1 MRFFYWIIPFL
12 FSTGSFSQDIKED
25 TPADSSVKR
34 GLIPAIVR
42 QYNRI
47 TQADRMLIP
56 FPILTRQPETG
67 WLGGIGFDY
76 YFKPRDSAIA
86 AVTRPSYIY
95 GSFTYSQL
103 RQFQSDLQWQVF
115 TQENKWFL
123 KGQVG
128 FINYY
133 DRFWGIGNET
143 PESNL
148 SEYLFNRTRVQLRA
162 LNRVSKYLY
171 VGALWQSDWYTNVDW
186 FNVKEEV
193 NLDSVPGTG
202 DNRLIG
208 LGPAILYDS
217 RDNPYAPFR
226 GFYAEFQTT
235 FFSEMLGSEF
245 GFQRILA
252 DVRKFVPLG
261 KKPGHLFAFQ
271 TVFNFSIGPEIPF
284 REMGRLG
291 SPMIMR
297 GYFNGRFKDRHM
309 GEIQA
314 EYRFPVWK
322 GIVSGAA
329 FFSTGRVAP
338 TPGELFEGKYHFSY
352 GLGPRVTVNKKQRI
366 SLRLDIAL
374 NEFGKMEY
382 YARFFEAF

>member
-1 MRFFYWIIPFL
+1 M
-12 FSTGSFSQDIKED
+12 KED
-25 TPADSSVKR
+25 IPADSSVKR

-115 TQENKWFL
+115 TPENKWFL

-217 RDNPYAPFR
+217 RDNPYAPFK
-226 GFYAEFQTT
+226 GLYAELQTT
-235 FFSEMLGSEF
+235 FFSEALGSEF

-314 EYRFPVWK
+314 EYR
-322 GIVSGAA
+322 
-329 FFSTGRVAP
+329 
-338 TPGELFEGKYHFSY
+338 
-352 GLGPRVTVNKKQRI
+352 
-366 SLRLDIAL
+366 
-374 NEFGKMEY
+374 
-382 YARFFEAF
+382 